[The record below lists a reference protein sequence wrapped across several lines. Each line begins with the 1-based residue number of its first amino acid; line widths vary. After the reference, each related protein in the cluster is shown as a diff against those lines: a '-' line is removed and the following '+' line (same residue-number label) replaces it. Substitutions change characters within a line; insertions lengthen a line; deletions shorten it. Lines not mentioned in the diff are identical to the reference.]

1 MITRVQALHYRCFDW
16 LDIHWQRYNVLAG
29 ANGSGKSTLL
39 DIPQLFADILSRG
52 LMAAFLET
60 SPAIGAPRA
69 QSLKELTHC
78 HRGSDFG
85 FVLEAELPE
94 KIVSA
99 LVAKAPASVQENQR
113 RWPHTL
119 RYEIRFGIFNDVDLQ
134 IIE

>member
-69 QSLKELTHC
+69 QSLQGTDAW
-78 HRGSDFG
+78 S
-85 FVLEAELPE
+85 
-94 KIVSA
+94 S
-99 LVAKAPASVQENQR
+99 R
-113 RWPHTL
+113 R
-119 RYEIRFGIFNDVDLQ
+119 
-134 IIE
+134 